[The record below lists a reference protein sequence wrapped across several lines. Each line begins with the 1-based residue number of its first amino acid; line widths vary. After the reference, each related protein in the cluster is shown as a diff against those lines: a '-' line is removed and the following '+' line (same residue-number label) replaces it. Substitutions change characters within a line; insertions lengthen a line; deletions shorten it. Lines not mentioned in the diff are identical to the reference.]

1 MSFFGAALGG
11 NPFSTPVGSKIEQA
25 TNGTLAS
32 ENWALNMEICDLVNE
47 TEDGPKDAIKAIRK
61 RLTQNVGK
69 NYIVVMYSL
78 TVLETCIKNCG
89 KSFHVLA
96 CSKDFVQ
103 ELVKLIGPKND
114 PPQAIQDKIL
124 NLIQSWADAFKH
136 QPELQ
141 GVVSVYQD
149 LINKG
154 IEFPATDL
162 DAMAPIFTPQ
172 RSVESTPASVI
183 AVEPE
188 IVHAPRE
195 PASSPSHGILTG
207 EQRAKLQS
215 ELDVVQSN
223 AVVFGELLNEMQTGN
238 DGTDELELLQELNLT
253 CHGMQQRLVE
263 LISQLS
269 NDELTAELLRMNDE
283 LNNLFLRYSR
293 WEKNREAG
301 GQSASTVLAKAIG
314 PTSKP
319 ALSQASD
326 SLIDLDPP
334 DLSDHFGNLNLS
346 SISASAQ
353 LAQVNTVTAKNGPK
367 GDDEFDM
374 FAQSRNA
381 TYDSVKNGGSSYKD
395 NLNPDQISGGL
406 SSVAQA
412 RHNPRDSDFDE
423 MAAWLGDATVTEE
436 SVTSSEFE
444 KFLAERAAAA
454 EALPNLNTASAV
466 APARPGEDDV
476 HSSVTK
482 DNKKEGLLA
491 L

>member
-25 TNGTLAS
+25 TDGTLAS

-47 TEDGPKDAIKAIRK
+47 TEDGSKDAIKAIRK
-61 RLTQNVGK
+61 RLTQNAAK
-69 NYIVVMYSL
+69 NYTVVMYTL
-78 TVLETCIKNCG
+78 TVLETCVKNCG
-89 KSFHVLA
+89 KNFHILA

-103 ELVKLIGPKND
+103 ELVKLIAPKND

-124 NLIQSWADAFKH
+124 NLIQSWADAFRH
-136 QPELQ
+136 QPELS

-172 RSVESTPASVI
+172 RSVESVPAPVVAPQTELSHTP
-183 AVEPE
+183 
-188 IVHAPRE
+188 RQTL
-195 PASSPSHGILTG
+195 SSPTHGVLTT

-223 AVVFGELLNEMQTGN
+223 MVVFGEMLNEMQSGN
-238 DGTDELELLQELNLT
+238 EQTDELELLQELNTT
-253 CHGMQQRLVE
+253 CHGMQQRLVD

-269 NDELTAELLRMNDE
+269 NDELTAELLRMNDD

-301 GQSASTVLAKAIG
+301 GQSASAVLAKAMG
-314 PTSKP
+314 PNTKP
-319 ALSQASD
+319 AAISQPED
-326 SLIDLDPP
+326 SLIDLGPP
-334 DLSDHFGNLNLS
+334 DLSDQFGNLNLS

-353 LAQVNTVTAKNGPK
+353 LAQVGTVTARNGPK

-381 TYDSVKNGGSSYKD
+381 TYDNVKTGGSTYKD
-395 NLNPDQISGGL
+395 NLNPDQVSGGL
-406 SSVAQA
+406 STATQA
-412 RHNPRDSDFDE
+412 RHVSNQRDSEFDE
-423 MAAWLGDATVTEE
+423 MAAWLDDLV
-436 SVTSSEFE
+436 S
-444 KFLAERAAAA
+444 FLCI
-454 EALPNLNTASAV
+454 L
-466 APARPGEDDV
+466 
-476 HSSVTK
+476 
-482 DNKKEGLLA
+482 
-491 L
+491 